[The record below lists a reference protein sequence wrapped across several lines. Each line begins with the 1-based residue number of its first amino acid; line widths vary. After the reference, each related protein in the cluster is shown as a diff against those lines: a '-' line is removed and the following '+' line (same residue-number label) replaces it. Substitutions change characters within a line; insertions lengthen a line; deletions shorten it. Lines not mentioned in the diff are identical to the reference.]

1 MAASASAA
9 KATAAVRPPST
20 ARAAT
25 APRQEA
31 APRQD
36 EVVVQRSELRQLVSA
51 LQGLRAARAD
61 DARELEAHHAT
72 QQALGA
78 LISLAI
84 REAPRSQ
91 PLRDMVTRIRTARPS
106 LLPDGGARSG

>member
-1 MAASASAA
+1 M
-9 KATAAVRPPST
+9 
-20 ARAAT
+20 
-25 APRQEA
+25 
-31 APRQD
+31 
-36 EVVVQRSELRQLVSA
+36 VVQRSELRQLVSA
-51 LQGLRAARAD
+51 LQGLRAARTE

-78 LISLAI
+78 LISLAL

-106 LLPDGGARSG
+106 LLLDGGTRSS

>member
-1 MAASASAA
+1 MGMGEPLNNYDA
-9 KATAAVRPPST
+9 
-20 ARAAT
+20 
-25 APRQEA
+25 
-31 APRQD
+31 
-36 EVVVQRSELRQLVSA
+36 LVGA
-51 LQGLRAARAD
+51 LQGLRAARTE

-78 LISLAI
+78 LISLAL

-106 LLPDGGARSG
+106 LLLDGGTRSS

>member
-1 MAASASAA
+1 M
-9 KATAAVRPPST
+9 
-20 ARAAT
+20 
-25 APRQEA
+25 
-31 APRQD
+31 
-36 EVVVQRSELRQLVSA
+36 SA
-51 LQGLRAARAD
+51 LQALRAQRNED
-61 DARELEAHHAT
+61 LREIEKLEAT

-106 LLPDGGARSG
+106 LLHDGGARSG